1 MTIEILINININ
13 VVLLTPK
20 YMEYENTLHQ
30 LFLLPFLDKVFQMYY
45 YSRHQSYILILWI
58 TCVLERIISMNIREY
73 KPEGKISWCKAIYSF
88 KPRNVMNKHMSIN
101 LLGMRLCE
109 IASIY
114 KTIKSAT
121 QEGMYENLFLI
132 TYAKKRYA

>member
-1 MTIEILINININ
+1 
-13 VVLLTPK
+13 
-20 YMEYENTLHQ
+20 MEYENTLHQ

-58 TCVLERIISMNIREY
+58 TCVLELFISMNIREY
-73 KPEGKISWCKAIYSF
+73 KPKGYISWCKAIYSF

-121 QEGMYENLFLI
+121 QDGMYENLFLI